1 MAEEK
6 VVYNNEIYN
15 ILHDYGN
22 GQIEI
27 KKENSSPSYPNVKL
41 VKKEEVFIITKWLI
55 KLNSVLIENRED
67 ATAPPFLIVLK
78 DRLV

>member
-41 VKKEEVFIITKWLI
+41 VKKEEVFIITK
-55 KLNSVLIENRED
+55 
-67 ATAPPFLIVLK
+67 
-78 DRLV
+78 